1 MQIITPE
8 LFEMTYIDLCNYYL
22 AKYGN
27 AKYDYFSTP
36 ECKSVQ
42 KKNSRT
48 KEGLEIHHIDENK
61 YPLLSASWAKKM
73 PFECQKAERLVYVN
87 VLEHLLLH
95 IKIYEEQC
103 SEKATTNKMAIL
115 GHPGVFSLSNRIND
129 YYAKDCQLN
138 GWHGDMANVIRDNYE
153 DYKKALIYH
162 FNEFSFFHKNKR
174 NMLYDEIQRISKKTD
189 NTVDEK
195 LYNFY
200 TNKYY
205 GLLPYEVGDK
215 VEHIKFGSGIV
226 SDIKEI
232 EREKVVFVKFEQYG
246 QKMILESFEHMHRI
260 KK

>member
-8 LFEMTYIDLCNYYL
+8 LFEMSYGDLCNYYL

-27 AKYDYFSTP
+27 LKYDYFSTP

-61 YPLLSASWAKKM
+61 YPLLSAGWAKNM
-73 PFECQKAERLVYVN
+73 PFECQKANRLVYVN

-103 SEKATTNKMAIL
+103 VEKAVTNKTAIL
-115 GHPGVFSLSNRIND
+115 GLPGVGYISNRIND

-138 GWHGDMANVIRDNYE
+138 GWHGNMANVIRDNYE
-153 DYKKALIYH
+153 DYEKTLIYH
-162 FNEFSFFHKNKR
+162 FDKFSIYHKNKR
-174 NMLYDEIQRISKKTD
+174 KELIDEIKRISKKTD
-189 NTVDEK
+189 NTVVEK
-195 LYNFY
+195 LYNLF
-200 TNKYY
+200 TNKYLD
-205 GLLPYEVGDK
+205 LLPYEVGDK
-215 VEHIKFGSGIV
+215 VEHNKFGSGIV
-226 SDIKEI
+226 SDVKKI
-232 EREKVVFVKFEQYG
+232 EGVNVVFVKFEQCG